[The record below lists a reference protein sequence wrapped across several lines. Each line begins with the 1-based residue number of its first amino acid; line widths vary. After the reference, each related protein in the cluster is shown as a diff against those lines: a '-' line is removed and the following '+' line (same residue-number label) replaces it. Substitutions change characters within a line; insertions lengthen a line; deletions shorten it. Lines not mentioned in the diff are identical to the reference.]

1 MERARKVG
9 GILKVKEMY
18 EEKNEVNLVTEK
30 NKEKNQIVTK

>member
-1 MERARKVG
+1 MERARKVE

-18 EEKNEVNLVTEK
+18 EEKSEVNLVTEK